1 MLDPNVGRIL
11 LQIVLWLPLVGAI
24 VVALSGTGP
33 VERSPEAA
41 APHHGDATSLG
52 RGETGLVGV
61 NLRAWRIATAF
72 ATVTFLLAALLLI
85 GFDRGRADQYQF
97 ETRIAWLPFGSD
109 YRIAVDGLSMPLVA
123 LNALLT
129 LSAVAG
135 SWRIGSRQPL
145 YFSLFLVLQ
154 SAVAGVFTAVDLFLF
169 FLFWELEL
177 IPMFLII
184 GIWGGV
190 RREYAAFKFILYTVA
205 GSAFMLVG
213 IFLVAY
219 FGPRPLTFGIPEI
232 ARFNFAGYG
241 TGIASLG
248 GIAFILLFIGFAV
261 KVPVFP
267 FHTWLPDAHVE
278 APTAGSVMLAG
289 VLLKMGGYG
298 LLRLCVTLLPQAA
311 HDWQWLLIILAV
323 INSIY
328 GALVALAQTDLK
340 KMIANSSIS
349 HMGYVVLGI
358 ASLTQVGFNGALLVM
373 VAHGLYSGL
382 LFSMVGL
389 VYDRTHTREITRM
402 GGLAARM
409 PFIASVFFIA
419 GLASLGLPG
428 LAGFVAEFTTFIG
441 SYPVFP
447 LATILCVCT
456 IAITAGYI
464 LWRLGSVFYGPLMV
478 EWVTLGDAIWR
489 ERLSVGVLA
498 AATVLIG
505 VVPNVVSD
513 LSAGG
518 VAPIAA
524 AVTQA
529 GATQAGV
536 AQQGTQ
542 R

>member
-1 MLDPNVGRIL
+1 VSLDPNVGRVL
-11 LQIVLWLPLVGAI
+11 LQLVLWLPLVGGI
-24 VVALSGTGP
+24 VVALVGTD
-33 VERSPEAA
+33 EAH
-41 APHHGDATSLG
+41 P
-52 RGETGLVGV
+52 
-61 NLRAWRIATAF
+61 LRAWRIATFF
-72 ATVTFLLAALLLI
+72 AAVTFVLAAWLFI
-85 GFDRGRADQYQF
+85 GFDASRASQYQF
-97 ETRIAWLPFGSD
+97 DIRIPWLPFGSD

-135 SWRIGSRQPL
+135 SWRIAARQSL
-145 YFSLFLVLQ
+145 YFSLFLTLET
-154 SAVAGVFTAVDLFLF
+154 AVAGVFTSGDLFLF

-184 GIWGGV
+184 GIWGGA

-219 FGPRPLTFGIPEI
+219 FGPKPLTFGIPEI
-232 ARFNFAGYG
+232 ARFNFSQYG

-261 KVPVFP
+261 KVPIFP

-323 INSIY
+323 VNSIY
-328 GALVALAQTDLK
+328 GAFVALAQTDLK

-349 HMGYVVLGI
+349 HMGYVILGI
-358 ASLTQVGFNGALLVM
+358 AALTQVGFHGALLVM
-373 VAHGLYSGL
+373 LAHGLYSGL

-389 VYDRTHTREITRM
+389 VYDRTHTREVGAM
-402 GGLAARM
+402 SGLGARM
-409 PFIASVFFIA
+409 PFIATVFMIA

-441 SYPVFP
+441 AYGVFP

-464 LWRLGSVFYGPLMV
+464 LWRLGSVLFGPLLP
-478 EWVTLGDAIWR
+478 EWSTLGDAIWR
-489 ERLSVGVLA
+489 ERIAVGMLA
-498 AATVLIG
+498 AATLLIG
-505 VVPNVVSD
+505 VVPGVVAD
-513 LSAGG
+513 MSAGG
-518 VAPIAA
+518 VAPIASA
-524 AVTQA
+524 
-529 GATQAGV
+529 V
-536 AQQGTQ
+536 AQGGQ

>member
-1 MLDPNVGRIL
+1 MSLV
-11 LQIVLWLPLVGAI
+11 LQLVLWLPLVGAI
-24 VVALSGTGP
+24 VVALAGHGPAARAQADPQATHAETLTG
-33 VERSPEAA
+33 EG
-41 APHHGDATSLG
+41 HTS
-52 RGETGLVGV
+52 
-61 NLRAWRIATAF
+61 RAWRIATFF
-72 ATVTFLLAALLLI
+72 AAVTFLLAVWLLLA
-85 GFDRGRADQYQF
+85 FNTSQADKYQF
-97 ETRIAWLPFGSD
+97 ETRVPWLPFGSD

-129 LSAVAG
+129 LSAIAG
-135 SWRIGSRQPL
+135 SWRIAVRQPL
-145 YFSLFLVLQ
+145 YFSLFLTLE
-154 SAVAGVFTAVDLFLF
+154 SAVAGVFTSVDLFLF

-184 GIWGGV
+184 GIWGGA
-190 RREYAAFKFILYTVA
+190 RREYAAFKFILFTVA

-213 IFLVAY
+213 IFLVAFY
-219 FGPRPLTFGIPEI
+219 GPQPMTFGIPEV
-232 ARFNFAGYG
+232 ARFNFAQYG
-241 TGIASLG
+241 TGVLSLG
-248 GIAFILLFIGFAV
+248 GLAFILLFLGFAV

-267 FHTWLPDAHVE
+267 LHTWLPDAHVE

-323 INSIY
+323 VNSVY

-349 HMGYVVLGI
+349 HMGYVLLGI
-358 ASLTQVGFNGALLVM
+358 AALTQIGFQGALLVM
-373 VAHGLYSGL
+373 IAHGLYSGL

-389 VYDRTHTREITRM
+389 VYERTHTREISMMR
-402 GGLAARM
+402 GLARRM
-409 PFIASVFFIA
+409 PFTATVFMLA

-441 SYPVFP
+441 AYAVYP
-447 LATILCVCT
+447 LATILCVST

-464 LWRLGSVFYGPLMV
+464 LWRLGSVFFGPLM
-478 EWVTLGDAIWR
+478 ENWDTLGDAIWR
-489 ERLSVGVLA
+489 ERIAVGLLA
-498 AATVLIG
+498 AATLLIG
-505 VVPNVVSD
+505 VLPNVVAD
-513 LSAGG
+513 MSAGG

-524 AVTQA
+524 AVA
-529 GATQAGV
+529 LGG
-536 AQQGTQ
+536 Q

>member
-1 MLDPNVGRIL
+1 MNLDPNLGRIL
-11 LQIVLWLPLVGAI
+11 LQVTLWLPLLGAL
-24 VVALSGTGP
+24 VVALAGSGGDSARVGTP
-33 VERSPEAA
+33 IADE
-41 APHHGDATSLG
+41 HGHAREG
-52 RGETGLVGV
+52 QGLVGV
-61 NLRAWRIATAF
+61 ASLRSWRIATFF
-72 ATVTFLLAALLLI
+72 AAATFIVALILLV
-85 GFDRGRADQYQF
+85 GFNRNAADQLQF

-109 YRIAVDGLSMPLVA
+109 YRIAVDGLSMPLVV

-135 SWRIGSRQPL
+135 SWRISQRQAL
-145 YFSLFLVLQ
+145 YFSLFLILE
-154 SAVAGVFTAVDLFLF
+154 SAVAGVFTSSDLFLF

-184 GIWGGV
+184 GIWGGA

-232 ARFNFAGYG
+232 ARFDFTQYG
-241 TGIASLG
+241 RGIASLG
-248 GIAFILLFIGFAV
+248 GVAFILLFIGFAV
-261 KVPVFP
+261 KVPIFP

-278 APTAGSVMLAG
+278 APTAGSVILAG

-298 LLRLCVTLLPQAA
+298 LLRVCVSVLPEAA
-311 HDWQWLLIILAV
+311 LDWQWLLVILAV
-323 INSIY
+323 VNSIY
-328 GALVALAQTDLK
+328 GAFVALAQTDLK

-349 HMGYVVLGI
+349 HMGYVILGV
-358 ASLTQVGFNGALLVM
+358 AAMTPVGFLGALLVM
-373 VAHGLYSGL
+373 IAHGLYSGL

-389 VYDRTHTREITRM
+389 VYDRTHTREVDAM
-402 GGLAARM
+402 SGLATRM
-409 PFIASVFFIA
+409 PFIATVFLMA

-441 SYPVFP
+441 AYGVYP

-464 LWRLGSVFYGPLMV
+464 LWRLGAVLFGPLTA
-478 EWVTLGDAIWR
+478 EWTSLGDALWR
-489 ERLSVGVLA
+489 ERIAVGMLA
-498 AATVLIG
+498 VATLLIG
-505 VVPNVVSD
+505 VAPSVVAD
-513 LSAGG
+513 LTAPG

-524 AVTQA
+524 AVS
-529 GATQAGV
+529 
-536 AQQGTQ
+536 QGG
-542 R
+542 RR